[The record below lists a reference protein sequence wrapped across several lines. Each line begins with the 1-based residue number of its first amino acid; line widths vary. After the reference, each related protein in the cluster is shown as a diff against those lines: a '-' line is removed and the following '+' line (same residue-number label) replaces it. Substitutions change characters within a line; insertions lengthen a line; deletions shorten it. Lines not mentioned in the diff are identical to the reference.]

1 MSLREDDVPVAPVYT
16 FADAHMASGE
26 QRRRILEAIVRQEKQ
41 RRERLQEALARVESQ
56 DRCRVAVWRVL
67 SRAAAIH
74 SSDDTD
80 FTARRAHKRS
90 RH

>member
-41 RRERLQEALARVESQ
+41 RRERLQAVARVTM
-56 DRCRVAVWRVL
+56 
-67 SRAAAIH
+67 AATPTTIKNFPARKV
-74 SSDDTD
+74 S
-80 FTARRAHKRS
+80 TAR
-90 RH
+90 